1 MKRSQSQ
8 SDGNQTIGRVVLINR
23 NQTIILS
30 IVVRKVLTLLIS
42 LSLPVIFAPAAAS
55 QEYFQSETRF
65 WVDCSLGSRSTDCV
79 QSVEFSDPT
88 KEKRDANGQLDY
100 SSIVWIK
107 TTPTPNSKFVYKK
120 SAYSTSNF
128 ENLDGK
134 TCESIGNN
142 ADFLHDACYTAAG
155 LLSDGKDLLFRLQI
169 GGSGPF
175 FNIYQWVD
183 QGVQRSWDRGD
194 WVAQTVPDGSTWRI
208 TLKSK
213 SLAQNAGA
221 ITSNM
226 KNPYI
231 SFGRSTD
238 GDLLTNIQGTVYP
251 NQWQCLS
258 PDKPNATPSE
268 RVELC
273 KDPESY
279 AETAST
285 GFSIDVMPYVF
296 QFEKLRGYTPGGI
309 FVSGPTGSLGQVQ
322 YDKEQGVITVP
333 MSGPHFLFDRKTLN
347 KGWMEVSI
355 KGDVIRKAFN
365 LEPKNAGQVAKVEIS
380 YVEGKTDTASY
391 ATRYIP
397 DLDTFEI
404 RAYNFGFSAPTL
416 RLKMRQATSTQ
427 STQSTSKKAPSKIR
441 SITCVKGKNI
451 KTIKGNSPK
460 CPSGYLKRR

>member
-1 MKRSQSQ
+1 MAST
-8 SDGNQTIGRVVLINR
+8 NQFRAINLVLM
-23 NQTIILS
+23 
-30 IVVRKVLTLLIS
+30 VRRVLTLVICLTV
-42 LSLPVIFAPAAAS
+42 PVIFAPTAAAE
-55 QEYFQSETRF
+55 EYFQSETRF
-65 WVDCSLGSRSTDCV
+65 WVDCSLGSRTTDCV
-79 QSVEFSDPT
+79 QSIEFSDPT
-88 KEKRDANGQLDY
+88 KEKRDANGELDY
-100 SSIVWIK
+100 SSIAWIK
-107 TTPTPNSKFVYKK
+107 TTPKLNSKFVYKK
-120 SAYSTSNF
+120 TAYAMSDF
-128 ENLDGK
+128 ENMDGK
-134 TCESIGNN
+134 TCESTPNN
-142 ADFLHDACYTAAG
+142 ADFLHDACYTASG
-155 LLSDGKDLLFRLQI
+155 LLPDGRDLVFRVMI
-169 GGSGPF
+169 GSSGPF

-183 QGVQRSWDRGD
+183 QGVQRTWDRGD
-194 WVAQTVPDGSTWRI
+194 WIAQTVPDGSTWRI

-238 GDLLTNIQGTVYP
+238 DDLLTYIQGTVYP

-258 PDKPNATPSE
+258 PNKPNATPSE

-322 YDKEQGVITVP
+322 YDKEQGVLTVP

-355 KGDVIRKAFN
+355 KGDIIRKAFS

-380 YVEGKTDTASY
+380 YVEGKADIASY

-404 RAYNFGFSAPTL
+404 RAYNFGFSAPLL
-416 RLKMRQATSTQ
+416 RIKLTPPKSTQ
-427 STQSTSKKAPSKIR
+427 SNSKNAPSKST
-441 SITCVKGKNI
+441 SITCVKGKTV
-451 KTIKGNSPK
+451 KTIKGNPPK
-460 CPSGYLKRR
+460 CPAGYKKK

>member
-1 MKRSQSQ
+1 LL
-8 SDGNQTIGRVVLINR
+8 GRVVLL
-23 NQTIILS
+23 NQYQAISLTNM
-30 IVVRKVLTLLIS
+30 VRKVLTLVICLI
-42 LSLPVIFAPAAAS
+42 LPVIFAPAAAP

-65 WVDCSLGSRSTDCV
+65 WVDCSLGSRTTDCV
-79 QSVEFSDPT
+79 QSVEFSDPA

-107 TTPTPNSKFVYKK
+107 TTPKLNSKFVYKK
-120 SAYSTSNF
+120 TAYSASDF

-142 ADFLHDACYTAAG
+142 ADFLHDACYTASG

-169 GGSGPF
+169 GSSGPF
-175 FNIYQWVD
+175 FGIYQWVD
-183 QGVQRSWDRGD
+183 QGVQRNWDRGD
-194 WVAQTVPDGSTWRI
+194 WLAQTVPDGSTWRI

-238 GDLLTNIQGTVYP
+238 GDLLTYIQGTVYP

-258 PDKPNATPSE
+258 PDKPNATPAE
-268 RVELC
+268 RGEAC
-273 KDPESY
+273 KHPESY

-296 QFEKLRGYTPGGI
+296 QFEKLSGYTPGGI

-355 KGDVIRKAFN
+355 KGDIIRKAFN
-365 LEPKNAGQVAKVEIS
+365 LEPKNAGQLAKVEIS
-380 YVEGKTDTASY
+380 YVEGKADIASY

-397 DLDTFEI
+397 ELDTFEI

-416 RLKMRQATSTQ
+416 RVKMPPAKPTQPTQ
-427 STQSTSKKAPSKIR
+427 STQSTSKKAPPKIT
-441 SITCVKGKNI
+441 SITCVKGKTI

-460 CPSGYLKRR
+460 CPSGYVKR

>member
-1 MKRSQSQ
+1 M
-8 SDGNQTIGRVVLINR
+8 VLINR
-23 NQTIILS
+23 YQAISLTIM
-30 IVVRKVLTLLIS
+30 VRKVLTLVICLT
-42 LSLPVIFAPAAAS
+42 LPVIFAPAAAP

-65 WVDCSLGSRSTDCV
+65 WVDCSLGSRTTDCV

-107 TTPTPNSKFVYKK
+107 TTPKLNSKFVYKK
-120 SAYSTSNF
+120 TAYPTSDF
-128 ENLDGK
+128 EYLIGK
-134 TCESIGNN
+134 PCESIGNN
-142 ADFLHDACYTAAG
+142 ADFLHDACYTASG
-155 LLSDGKDLLFRLQI
+155 LLPDGKDLLFRLQI
-169 GGSGPF
+169 GSSGPF

-231 SFGRSTD
+231 AFGRSTD
-238 GDLLTNIQGTVYP
+238 GDLLTYIQGTVYP

-258 PDKPNATPSE
+258 PDKPNATDAE
-268 RVELC
+268 RGELC
-273 KDPESY
+273 VHPESY
-279 AETAST
+279 AQTAST

-296 QFEKLRGYTPGGI
+296 QFEKLSGYTPGGI

-355 KGDVIRKAFN
+355 KGDIIRQAFN
-365 LEPKNAGQVAKVEIS
+365 LEPKNAGQLAKVEIS
-380 YVEGKTDTASY
+380 YVEGKADVASY

-397 DLDTFEI
+397 ELDTFEI

-416 RLKMRQATSTQ
+416 RVKMPPAKTTQSTQ
-427 STQSTSKKAPSKIR
+427 STQSTSKKAPSKTT

-451 KTIKGNSPK
+451 KTIKGNPPK
-460 CPSGYLKRR
+460 CPSGYVKR

>member
-1 MKRSQSQ
+1 M
-8 SDGNQTIGRVVLINR
+8 
-23 NQTIILS
+23 
-30 IVVRKVLTLLIS
+30 VRKVLTLVICLI
-42 LSLPVIFAPAAAS
+42 LPVIFAPAAAP

-65 WVDCSLGSRSTDCV
+65 WVDCSLGSRTTDCV
-79 QSVEFSDPT
+79 QSVEFSDPA

-107 TTPTPNSKFVYKK
+107 TTPKLNSKFVYKK
-120 SAYSTSNF
+120 TAYSASDF
-128 ENLDGK
+128 ENLGDK

-142 ADFLHDACYTAAG
+142 ADFLHDACYTASG

-169 GGSGPF
+169 GSSGPF
-175 FNIYQWVD
+175 FGIYQWVD

-238 GDLLTNIQGTVYP
+238 GDLLTYIQGTVYP

-258 PDKPNATPSE
+258 PDKPNATPAE
-268 RVELC
+268 RGELC
-273 KDPESY
+273 KHPESY

-296 QFEKLRGYTPGGI
+296 QFEKLSGYTPGGI

-355 KGDVIRKAFN
+355 KGDIIRKAFN
-365 LEPKNAGQVAKVEIS
+365 LEPKNAGQLAKVEIS
-380 YVEGKTDTASY
+380 YVEGKADIASY

-397 DLDTFEI
+397 ELDTFEI

-416 RLKMRQATSTQ
+416 RVKMPPAKSTQ
-427 STQSTSKKAPSKIR
+427 STQSTSKKAPSKIT
-441 SITCVKGKNI
+441 SITCVKGKTI

-460 CPSGYLKRR
+460 CPSGYVKR

>member
-1 MKRSQSQ
+1 
-8 SDGNQTIGRVVLINR
+8 VVLL
-23 NQTIILS
+23 NQYQAISLTNM
-30 IVVRKVLTLLIS
+30 VRKVLTLVICLI
-42 LSLPVIFAPAAAS
+42 LPVIFAPAAAP

-65 WVDCSLGSRSTDCV
+65 WVDCSLGSRTTDCV
-79 QSVEFSDPT
+79 QSVEFSDPA

-107 TTPTPNSKFVYKK
+107 TTPKLNSKFVYKK
-120 SAYSTSNF
+120 TAYSASDF

-142 ADFLHDACYTAAG
+142 ADFLHDACYTASG

-169 GGSGPF
+169 GSSGPF

-183 QGVQRSWDRGD
+183 QGVQRNWDRGD

-238 GDLLTNIQGTVYP
+238 GDLLTYIQGTVYP

-258 PDKPNATPSE
+258 PDKPNATPTE

-273 KDPESY
+273 KHPESY

-296 QFEKLRGYTPGGI
+296 QFEKLSGYTPGGI

-355 KGDVIRKAFN
+355 KGDIIRKAFN
-365 LEPKNAGQVAKVEIS
+365 LEPKNAGQLAKVEIS
-380 YVEGKTDTASY
+380 YVEGKADIASY

-397 DLDTFEI
+397 ELDTFEI

-416 RLKMRQATSTQ
+416 RVKMPPAKLTQ
-427 STQSTSKKAPSKIR
+427 STQSTSKKAPPKIT
-441 SITCVKGKNI
+441 SITCVKGKII

-460 CPSGYLKRR
+460 CPTGYVKR

>member
-1 MKRSQSQ
+1 M
-8 SDGNQTIGRVVLINR
+8 
-23 NQTIILS
+23 
-30 IVVRKVLTLLIS
+30 VRKVLTLVICLTF
-42 LSLPVIFAPAAAS
+42 PVIFAPAAAP

-65 WVDCSLGSRSTDCV
+65 WVDCSLGSRATDCV
-79 QSVEFSDPT
+79 QSVEFSDPA

-107 TTPTPNSKFVYKK
+107 TTPKLNSKFVYKK
-120 SAYSTSNF
+120 TAYSASDF
-128 ENLDGK
+128 ENLGDK

-142 ADFLHDACYTAAG
+142 ADFLHDACYTASG

-169 GGSGPF
+169 GSSGPF

-231 SFGRSTD
+231 AFGRSTD
-238 GDLLTNIQGTVYP
+238 GDLLTYIQGTVYP

-258 PDKPNATPSE
+258 PDKPNATPAE
-268 RVELC
+268 RGELC
-273 KDPESY
+273 KHPESY

-296 QFEKLRGYTPGGI
+296 QFEKLSGYTPGGI

-355 KGDVIRKAFN
+355 KGDIIRKAFN
-365 LEPKNAGQVAKVEIS
+365 LEPKNAGQLAKVEIS
-380 YVEGKTDTASY
+380 YVEGKADIASY

-397 DLDTFEI
+397 ELDTFEI

-416 RLKMRQATSTQ
+416 RVKMPPAKPTQ
-427 STQSTSKKAPSKIR
+427 PTSKKAPSKIT
-441 SITCVKGKNI
+441 SITCVKGKTI

-460 CPSGYLKRR
+460 CPSGYVKR

>member
-1 MKRSQSQ
+1 M
-8 SDGNQTIGRVVLINR
+8 TIM
-23 NQTIILS
+23 
-30 IVVRKVLTLLIS
+30 VRRVLTLVICLT
-42 LSLPVIFAPAAAS
+42 LPVIFAPAAAP

-65 WVDCSLGSRSTDCV
+65 WVDCSLGSRTTDCV
-79 QSVEFSDPT
+79 QSVEFSDPA

-100 SSIVWIK
+100 QSIVWIK
-107 TTPTPNSKFVYKK
+107 TTPKLNSKFVYKK
-120 SAYSTSNF
+120 TAYSASEF
-128 ENLDGK
+128 ENLGDK
-134 TCESIGNN
+134 TCESIGNS
-142 ADFLHDACYTAAG
+142 ADFLHDACYTASG

-169 GGSGPF
+169 GSSGPF
-175 FNIYQWVD
+175 FGIYQWVD

-194 WVAQTVPDGSTWRI
+194 WFAQTVPDGSTWRI

-231 SFGRSTD
+231 AFGRSTD
-238 GDLLTNIQGTVYP
+238 GDLLTYIQGTVYP

-258 PDKPNATPSE
+258 PDKPNATPAE
-268 RVELC
+268 RGELC
-273 KDPESY
+273 KHPESY

-296 QFEKLRGYTPGGI
+296 QFEKLSGYTPGGI

-355 KGDVIRKAFN
+355 KGDIIRKAFN
-365 LEPKNAGQVAKVEIS
+365 LEPKNAGQLAKVEIS
-380 YVEGKTDTASY
+380 YVEGKADIASY

-397 DLDTFEI
+397 ELDTFEI

-416 RLKMRQATSTQ
+416 RVKMGLPKPTQSTQ
-427 STQSTSKKAPSKIR
+427 STQPSQSTSKKAPSKIT
-441 SITCVKGKNI
+441 SITCVKGKTI

-460 CPSGYLKRR
+460 CPSGYVKR

>member
-1 MKRSQSQ
+1 M
-8 SDGNQTIGRVVLINR
+8 
-23 NQTIILS
+23 
-30 IVVRKVLTLLIS
+30 VRKVVTLVICLI
-42 LSLPVIFAPAAAS
+42 LPVIFAPAAAPE
-55 QEYFQSETRF
+55 EYFQSETRF
-65 WVDCSLGSRSTDCV
+65 WVDCSLGSRTTNCV
-79 QSVEFSDPT
+79 QSVEFSDPA

-107 TTPTPNSKFVYKK
+107 TTPKLNSKFVYKK
-120 SAYSTSNF
+120 TSYAMSDF
-128 ENLDGK
+128 ESLDSK
-134 TCESIGNN
+134 ACESIPNN
-142 ADFLHDACYTAAG
+142 TDFLHDACYTASG
-155 LLSDGKDLLFRLQI
+155 LLPDGKDLIFRLMI
-169 GGSGPF
+169 GGTGPF
-175 FNIYQWVD
+175 FSIYQWVD
-183 QGVQRSWDRGD
+183 QGVQRNWDRGD
-194 WVAQTVPDGSTWRI
+194 WTAQTVPDGSTWRI

-231 SFGRSTD
+231 SFGRSAD
-238 GDLLTNIQGTVYP
+238 GDLLTYVQGTVYP

-258 PDKPNATPSE
+258 PSKLNATPNE

-322 YDKEQGVITVP
+322 YDKEQGIITVP

-355 KGDVIRKAFN
+355 KGDIIRKAFN

-380 YVEGKTDTASY
+380 YVEGKADIASY

-416 RLKMRQATSTQ
+416 RVKMAPAKSTQ
-427 STQSTSKKAPSKIR
+427 SASKNAPSKST
-441 SITCVKGKNI
+441 SITCVKGKSV
-451 KTIKGNSPK
+451 KTIKGNPPK
-460 CPSGYLKRR
+460 CPVGYRKK

>member
-1 MKRSQSQ
+1 M
-8 SDGNQTIGRVVLINR
+8 L
-23 NQTIILS
+23 
-30 IVVRKVLTLLIS
+30 RKVLTLVICLT
-42 LSLPVIFAPAAAS
+42 LPVIFAPAAAS

-65 WVDCSLGSRSTDCV
+65 WVDCSLGSRTTDCV
-79 QSVEFSDPT
+79 ESVEFSDPT

-107 TTPTPNSKFVYKK
+107 TTPKLNSKFVYKK
-120 SAYSTSNF
+120 TAYSASDFGNY
-128 ENLDGK
+128 DSK
-134 TCESIGNN
+134 TCESIGNS
-142 ADFLHDACYTAAG
+142 ADFLHDACYTASG

-169 GGSGPF
+169 GSSGPF

-183 QGVQRSWDRGD
+183 QGVQRNWDRGD

-231 SFGRSTD
+231 AFGRSTD
-238 GDLLTNIQGTVYP
+238 GDLLTYIQGTVYP

-258 PDKPNATPSE
+258 PDKPNATPAE
-268 RVELC
+268 RGELC
-273 KDPESY
+273 KHPESY

-355 KGDVIRKAFN
+355 KGDIIRQAFN
-365 LEPKNAGQVAKVEIS
+365 LEPKNAGQLAKVEIS
-380 YVEGKTDTASY
+380 YVEGKADIATY

-397 DLDTFEI
+397 ELDTFEI

-416 RLKMRQATSTQ
+416 RVKMPPAKPTQ
-427 STQSTSKKAPSKIR
+427 STQSTSKKAPSKIT
-441 SITCVKGKNI
+441 SITCVKGKTI

-460 CPSGYLKRR
+460 CPSGYVKR